1 MSLRDDVRASRE
13 YRAAGEL
20 SFARWLV
27 EMATVDVNE
36 GFLLR
41 DPLPGL
47 ADAGEIVRRRLAGL
61 LSRRAMRPLPQT
73 P

>member
-1 MSLRDDVRASRE
+1 MSLRDDARASRE

-20 SFARWLV
+20 SFARWLMEV
-27 EMATVDVNE
+27 ATVDVNE

-47 ADAGEIVRRRLAGL
+47 ADAGGILRRRLARL
-61 LSRRAMRPLPQT
+61 LSRRSIQPFPQT